1 MKPLK
6 LTMCAF
12 GPYAHETDIEFET
25 LGENGLFL
33 ITGDT
38 GAGKTT
44 IFDAIS
50 FALYGEAAGGKERR
64 AARSF
69 RSDYAAQTEDTWVEL
84 TFLHMGHVYHL
95 RRSPE
100 YTRASKRGDGVIV
113 HKHTAELKSD
123 SGEAWSSL
131 DEIAQRVQELIGL
144 TRDQFAQT
152 VMIAQG
158 DFLKILNAKSAERR
172 DLFQRLFG
180 TLQYAQLQ
188 QRLKEK
194 SANAQ
199 QMRDELEKQLQI
211 AASRVTVDADYEDGE
226 PLALYLSEPKYAD
239 QLLTA
244 LEGLLA
250 FEAEKQASVADRLKA
265 ADQRLAEASSAL
277 TDAKHTNEDFDQLA
291 RWRTSLDKLIEAQS
305 AIDDDAARLA
315 RARRALRL
323 ARDEA
328 LCSRN
333 AAELLSAQKTLTETE
348 RQCTEIGKALP
359 VMETAHADAER
370 ALPEA
375 EKHSQ
380 LAMQLRECLPMLSD
394 LETRTAEEARLEGQ
408 LLQALNA
415 ERSADEAYTRIR
427 DAYYLG
433 QCGLLAA
440 TLREGEPCPVCGS
453 TKHPAPAKPADA
465 SVSREALELTE
476 KARHDAA
483 AAVQKVNALLSGE
496 RAAIEILK
504 KQLAA
509 RGIQPDDTRRALE
522 ARIRQATETANR
534 ITRAEVDA
542 RNALDRQR
550 RSLAEGEARRQSAAE
565 RQARLTAEGALL
577 QATFAQQLSENEFAD
592 EADYRLARLP
602 EAQMRELEERIR
614 THNENRRSLSD
625 RVDAQTR
632 RLAGKARADLAAL
645 TAVFQGLTQERDAL
659 RKNEADVERRR
670 ALNESALKE
679 LRGVRR
685 QQAAHA
691 EDWAVLDDLHRAVSG
706 QLSQRVKITFETYVQ
721 QYYFKQV
728 VAAANKRLTLL
739 TDGMFILRLKE
750 EARDRRSQAGL
761 DLDVFDRSTGQW
773 RDVTTLSGGE
783 SFMASLAL
791 ALGLSDVVQAES
803 GGVRL
808 DAMFIDEGFGTLDEN
823 ALRNALELLSRLSD
837 GDRLIGIIS
846 HMPELRDRIDKKI
859 VVRKHLW
866 GAQATIE
873 A

>member
-12 GPYAHETDIEFET
+12 GPYARTTEIDFEA

-50 FALYGEAAGGKERR
+50 FALYGEAAGGKDRR

-84 TFLHMGHVYHL
+84 TFRHREHVYRL
-95 RRSPE
+95 RRNPE
-100 YTRASKRGDGVIV
+100 YTRASKRGDGAIV
-113 HKHTAELKSD
+113 RKHAAELLSD
-123 SGEAWSSL
+123 TGEGWTGL

-199 QMRDELEKQLQI
+199 QMRDALDKRLQI
-211 AASRVTVDADYEDGE
+211 AASRVTVDADYADGE

-239 QLLTA
+239 RLLTA

-265 ADQRLAEASSAL
+265 ADQRLAEGSSAL

-315 RARRALRL
+315 RARRALGL
-323 ARDEA
+323 APDEA
-328 LCSRN
+328 RCHQN
-333 AAELLSAQKTLTETE
+333 AREQRSAEEEHADAE
-348 RQCTEIGKALP
+348 RQCAALREALP
-359 VMETAHADAER
+359 ALETAHADAER

-394 LETRTAEEARLEGQ
+394 LETRTAEEARLKGQ

-415 ERSADEAYTRIR
+415 SRGADEAYTRIK

-453 TKHPAPAKPADA
+453 TTHPAPAKPADA
-465 SVSREALELTE
+465 SISREALERAE
-476 KARHDAA
+476 KQQRAA
-483 AAVQKVNALLSGE
+483 ASKVQAVEKELSGVRE
-496 RAAIEILK
+496 GMRVQRE
-504 KQLAA
+504 QLAA
-509 RGIQPDDTRRALE
+509 RGIQPGDTRRALE
-522 ARIRQATETANR
+522 ARIRQATEAATR

-542 RNALDRQR
+542 RNALERQR

-565 RQARLTAEGALL
+565 RQARLTAEGARL
-577 QATFAQQLSENEFAD
+577 QAAFAQRLSENEFAD

-625 RVDAQTR
+625 RVDAQASK
-632 RLAGKARADLAAL
+632 LAGKARADLSAL
-645 TAVFQGLTQERDAL
+645 TAVYQDLTRERDAL
-659 RKNEADVERRR
+659 RKNEADVERRH
-670 ALNESALKE
+670 AMNESALKE
-679 LRGVRR
+679 LRDVRR

-691 EDWAVLDDLHRAVSG
+691 EDWAVLDDLYRAVSG
-706 QLSQRVKITFETYVQ
+706 QLSQKVKITFETYVQ

-739 TDGMFILRLKE
+739 TDGMFVLRLKE

-808 DAMFIDEGFGTLDEN
+808 EAMFIDEGFGTLDEN
-823 ALRNALELLSRLSD
+823 ALRNALELLSRLAD

>member
-12 GPYAHETDIEFET
+12 GPYARTTEIDFEE

-50 FALYGEAAGGKERR
+50 FALYGEAAGGKDRR
-64 AARSF
+64 AAKSF

-84 TFLHMGHVYHL
+84 TFRHRGHDYCL
-95 RRSPE
+95 RRNPE

-113 HKHTAELKSD
+113 RKHAAELQSD
-123 SGEAWSSL
+123 TGESWSGL

-180 TLQYAQLQ
+180 TFQYAQLQ
-188 QRLKEK
+188 LRLKEK
-194 SANAQ
+194 SAAAQ
-199 QMRDELEKQLQI
+199 QARGTLEKRLQI
-211 AASRVTVDADYEDGE
+211 AASRVNVDADYADGA
-226 PLALYLSEPKYAD
+226 PFALYLSEPKYAD
-239 QLLTA
+239 RLLA
-244 LEGLLA
+244 AMDGLLS
-250 FEAEKQASVADRLKA
+250 FENEKRANVASRLEAADR
-265 ADQRLAEASSAL
+265 RLADASAAL
-277 TDAKHTNEDFDQLA
+277 ADAKHTNEDFAL
-291 RWRTSLDKLIEAQS
+291 LDRCRAALDRLIEAQI

-323 ARDEA
+323 APAEA
-328 LCSRN
+328 LCRQN
-333 AAELLSAQKTLTETE
+333 AQGLLSAEKALAEAE
-348 RQCTEIGKALP
+348 RQCAAIREALP
-359 VMETAHADAER
+359 ALEAAHADAER

-375 EKHSQ
+375 EKQ
-380 LAMQLRECLPMLSD
+380 NGLAIQLRECLPLLSE
-394 LETRTAEEARLEGQ
+394 LETRAAEEARLKAKLVQSLDASRG
-408 LLQALNA
+408 
-415 ERSADEAYTRIR
+415 ADETYTRIK

-440 TLREGEPCPVCGS
+440 GLREGEPCPVCGS

-465 SVSREALELTE
+465 SVSREALERAE
-476 KARHDAA
+476 KAQRAAA
-483 AAVQKVNALLSGE
+483 AAVQAVDASLSGV
-496 RAAIEILK
+496 RAAMEVQK

-509 RGIQPDDTRRALE
+509 RGIQENDTRHALERTRRAL
-522 ARIRQATETANR
+522 
-534 ITRAEVDA
+534 AE
-542 RNALDRQR
+542 
-550 RSLAEGEARRQSAAE
+550 SEARRQSAAE
-565 RQARLTAEGALL
+565 THARLTEEGVRL
-577 QATFAQQLSENEFAD
+577 QAAFARLLSENEFAD

-602 EAQMRELEERIR
+602 ENQVRELEARI
-614 THNENRRSLSD
+614 TAHNENRRSLAD
-625 RVDAQTR
+625 RIDAQNR
-632 RLAGKARADLAAL
+632 KLAGKARADLDAL
-645 TAVFQGLTQERDAL
+645 TAAFQNLNAERDAL
-659 RKNEADVERRR
+659 RRDEADVARRL

-679 LRGVRR
+679 LRDVRR
-685 QQAAHA
+685 LQTSHA
-691 EDWAVLDDLHRAVSG
+691 GEWAVLDDLYRAVSG
-706 QLSQRVKITFETYVQ
+706 QLSQKVKITFETYVQ

-739 TDGMFILRLKE
+739 TDGMFVLRLKE

-808 DAMFIDEGFGTLDEN
+808 EAMFIDEGFGTLDEN
-823 ALRNALELLSRLSD
+823 ALRNALELLSRLAD

>member
-12 GPYAHETDIEFET
+12 GPYARTTEIDFEE

-50 FALYGEAAGGKERR
+50 FALYGEAAGGKDRR
-64 AARSF
+64 AAKSF

-84 TFLHMGHVYHL
+84 TFRHRGHDYCL
-95 RRSPE
+95 RRNPE

-113 HKHTAELKSD
+113 RKHAAELQSD
-123 SGEAWSSL
+123 TGESWSGL

-180 TLQYAQLQ
+180 TFQYAQLQ
-188 QRLKEK
+188 LRLKEK
-194 SANAQ
+194 SAAAQ
-199 QMRDELEKQLQI
+199 QARGTLEKRLQI
-211 AASRVTVDADYEDGE
+211 AASRVNVDTDYADGA
-226 PLALYLSEPKYAD
+226 PFTLYLSEPKYAD
-239 QLLTA
+239 RLLA
-244 LEGLLA
+244 AMDGLLA
-250 FEAEKQASVADRLKA
+250 FENEKRANVASRLEAADR
-265 ADQRLAEASSAL
+265 RLADASAAL
-277 TDAKHTNEDFDQLA
+277 ADAKHTNEDFALLDRCRA
-291 RWRTSLDKLIEAQS
+291 ALDKLIEAQI

-315 RARRALRL
+315 RARRALRI
-323 ARDEA
+323 APAEA
-328 LCSRN
+328 LCRQN
-333 AAELLSAQKTLTETE
+333 AQGLLSAEKALAEAE
-348 RQCTEIGKALP
+348 RQCAAIREALP
-359 VMETAHADAER
+359 ALEAAHADAER

-375 EKHSQ
+375 EKQ
-380 LAMQLRECLPMLSD
+380 NGLAMQLRECLPLLSE
-394 LETRTAEEARLEGQ
+394 LETRAAEEARLKAKLVQSLDASRG
-408 LLQALNA
+408 
-415 ERSADEAYTRIR
+415 ADETYTRIK

-440 TLREGEPCPVCGS
+440 GLREGEPCPVCGS

-465 SVSREALELTE
+465 SVSREALERAE
-476 KARHDAA
+476 KAQRAAA
-483 AAVQKVNALLSGE
+483 AAVQAVDASLSGV
-496 RAAIEILK
+496 RAAMEVQK

-509 RGIQPDDTRRALE
+509 RGIQENDTRRALE
-522 ARIRQATETANR
+522 ARIRQAVDEANR
-534 ITRAEVDA
+534 ITRAELDA
-542 RNALDRQR
+542 RNALERTR
-550 RSLAEGEARRQSAAE
+550 RALAESEARRQSAAE
-565 RQARLTAEGALL
+565 THARLTEEGVRL
-577 QATFAQQLSENEFAD
+577 QAAFARSLSENEFAD

-602 EAQMRELEERIR
+602 ENQVRELEARI
-614 THNENRRSLSD
+614 TAHNENRRSLAD
-625 RVDAQTR
+625 RIDAQNR
-632 RLAGKARADLAAL
+632 KLAGKARADLDAL
-645 TAVFQGLTQERDAL
+645 TAAFQNLNAERDAL
-659 RKNEADVERRR
+659 RRDEADVARRL

-679 LRGVRR
+679 LRDVRR
-685 QQAAHA
+685 LQTSHA
-691 EDWAVLDDLHRAVSG
+691 GEWAVLDDLYRAVSG
-706 QLSQRVKITFETYVQ
+706 QLSQKVKITFETYVQ

-739 TDGMFILRLKE
+739 TDGMFVLRLKE

-808 DAMFIDEGFGTLDEN
+808 EAMFIDEGFGTLDEN
-823 ALRNALELLSRLSD
+823 ALRNALELLSRLAD

>member
-12 GPYAHETDIEFET
+12 GPYARTTEIDFEA

-50 FALYGEAAGGKERR
+50 FALYGEAAGGKDRR
-64 AARSF
+64 AAKSF

-84 TFLHMGHVYHL
+84 TFRHMGHDYRL

-100 YTRASKRGDGVIV
+100 YTRASKRGDGAIV
-113 HKHTAELKSD
+113 RKHAAELQSD
-123 SGEAWSSL
+123 TGESWSGL

-158 DFLKILNAKSAERR
+158 DFLKILNARSAERR

-180 TLQYAQLQ
+180 TSQYARLQ

-194 SANAQ
+194 SADAQ
-199 QMRDELEKQLQI
+199 QMRDALERRLQI
-211 AASRVTVDADYEDGE
+211 AASRVTVDEDYADRESF
-226 PLALYLSEPKYAD
+226 ALYLSEPKYAD
-239 QLLTA
+239 LLLA
-244 LEGLLA
+244 AMSGLLA
-250 FEAEKQASVADRLKA
+250 FESKKQASLVSRLEA
-265 ADQRLAEASSAL
+265 ADHRLADASAAL
-277 TDAKHTNEDFDQLA
+277 ADAKHINDDFALLDRCRA
-291 RWRTSLDKLIEAQS
+291 SLDELIGAQG

-315 RARRALRL
+315 RARLALRL
-323 ARDEA
+323 APAEA
-328 LCSRN
+328 LCRQN
-333 AAELLSAQKTLTETE
+333 TAGLLSAEKALAEAE
-348 RQCTEIGKALP
+348 RQCASIRESLPAL
-359 VMETAHADAER
+359 EAAHAEAER

-375 EKHSQ
+375 DLQNQ
-380 LAMQLRECLPMLSD
+380 LATQLRECLPLLSE
-394 LETRTAEEARLEGQ
+394 LEARAAEEAKLKIRLMQ
-408 LLQALNA
+408 SLDVS
-415 ERSADEAYTRIR
+415 RTADEAYTRIK
-427 DAYYLG
+427 DAYYLS

-440 TLREGEPCPVCGS
+440 ELHEGEPCPVCGS
-453 TKHPAPAKPADA
+453 TEHPAPAKPADA
-465 SVSREALELTE
+465 SVSRDALERAE
-476 KARHDAA
+476 KAQRTAA
-483 AAVQKVNALLSGE
+483 AAVQAIDASLSGV
-496 RAAIEILK
+496 RAAMEVQK

-509 RGIQPDDTRRALE
+509 RGIQEDDTRRSLE
-522 ARIRQATETANR
+522 ARIRQAMDAATR
-534 ITRAEVDA
+534 ITRQELDA
-542 RNALDRQR
+542 RNALERMR
-550 RSLAEGEARRQSAAE
+550 RMRAESEARQQSAAE
-565 RQARLTAEGALL
+565 THARLKTESVQL
-577 QATFAQQLSENEFAD
+577 QAAFAQGLYENEFTS
-592 EADYRLARLP
+592 EADYRLACLP
-602 EAQMRELEERIR
+602 ENQVRELEARIAA
-614 THNENRRSLSD
+614 HNEKRRSLTD
-625 RVDAQTR
+625 RIDAQSR
-632 RLAGKARADLAAL
+632 KLAGKARANLAELTAAL
-645 TAVFQGLTQERDAL
+645 QKLSAERDAL
-659 RKNEADVERRR
+659 RKDEAEIARRR
-670 ALNESALKE
+670 TLNESAAKE
-679 LRGVRR
+679 LRDVRR
-685 QQAAHA
+685 MQVSHA
-691 EDWAVLDDLHRAVSG
+691 EDWAVLDELYRAVSG

-739 TDGMFILRLKE
+739 TDGMFVLRLKE
-750 EARDRRSQAGL
+750 EARDRRSQTGL

-808 DAMFIDEGFGTLDEN
+808 EAMFIDEGFGTLDEN
-823 ALRNALELLSRLSD
+823 ALRNALELLSRLAD

>member
-1 MKPLK
+1 MKPLM
-6 LTMCAF
+6 LRMCAF
-12 GPYAHETDIEFET
+12 GPYARRTEINFET

-64 AARSF
+64 AAKSF

-84 TFLHMGHVYHL
+84 TFRHMGHVYYL
-95 RRSPE
+95 WRSPE

-113 HKHTAELKSD
+113 HKHAAELHSD
-123 SGEAWSSL
+123 TGEAWSSL

-158 DFLKILNAKSAERR
+158 DFLRILNAKSNERR

-188 QRLKEK
+188 QRLREK
-194 SANAQ
+194 NADAQ
-199 QMRDELEKQLQI
+199 QKRDTLEKRLQI
-211 AASRVTVDADYEDGE
+211 AASRVSVDEDYADREA
-226 PLALYLSEPKYAD
+226 LALYLSEPKYAD
-239 QLLTA
+239 RLLTA
-244 LEGLLA
+244 LDSLLA
-250 FEAEKQASVADRLKA
+250 FESEKRARIASRLEAADR
-265 ADQRLAEASSAL
+265 RLADAAAAL
-277 TDAKHTNEDFDQLA
+277 ADARHTNEEFALLDRCRA
-291 RWRTSLDKLIEAQS
+291 ALDKLVDEQS
-305 AIDDDAARLA
+305 AIDDDEARLA
-315 RARRALRL
+315 RARRALQL
-323 ARDEA
+323 APA
-328 LCSRN
+328 GTLCSRN
-333 AAELLSAQKTLTETE
+333 AEELSSAQRKLTEAE
-348 RQCTEIGKALP
+348 RQCTEIGKDLP
-359 VMETAHADAER
+359 TLETAYANAER
-370 ALPEA
+370 ALPEVEA
-375 EKHSQ
+375 QKQ
-380 LAMQLRECLPMLSD
+380 LAAQLQECLPLLAE
-394 LETRTAEEARLEGQ
+394 LETRAAEEARLKLKLAQ
-408 LLQALNA
+408 SLDVSH
-415 ERSADEAYTRIR
+415 SADEKYMRIK

-440 TLREGEPCPVCGS
+440 GLRDGEPCPVCGS

-465 SVSREALELTE
+465 SVSREVLERAE
-476 KARHDAA
+476 KAQRDAA
-483 AAVQKVNALLSGE
+483 AAVQEVDVSLSRV
-496 RAAIEILK
+496 RAVMQVQK

-509 RGIQPDDTRRALE
+509 RGIQEGDTRRALE
-522 ARIRQATETANR
+522 SRIRQARDEAAR
-534 ITRAEVDA
+534 ISRAELDA
-542 RNALDRQR
+542 RNALERAR
-550 RSLAEGEARRQSAAE
+550 RMRAESEARRQSAVE
-565 RQARLTAEGALL
+565 THARLTAEGERL
-577 QATFAQQLSENEFAD
+577 QASFARLLAENDFAD
-592 EADYRLARLP
+592 EAEYRLARLP
-602 EAQMRELEERIR
+602 ENRIRELEARI
-614 THNENRRSLSD
+614 TAHNESRRSLTD
-625 RVDAQTR
+625 RVDAQNR
-632 RLAGKARADLAAL
+632 KLAGRTRVDLDTL
-645 TAVFQGLTQERDAL
+645 TTAFQKLSVERDAL
-659 RKNEADVERRR
+659 RGDEADASRRL
-670 ALNESALKE
+670 ALNESAMKE
-679 LRGVRR
+679 LRDVRR
-685 QQAAHA
+685 AQASHA
-691 EDWAVLDDLHRAVSG
+691 EDWAVLDELYRAVSG

-739 TDGMFILRLKE
+739 TDGMFVLRLKE

-823 ALRNALELLSRLSD
+823 ALRNALELLSRLAD
-837 GDRLIGIIS
+837 GDRLIGVIS